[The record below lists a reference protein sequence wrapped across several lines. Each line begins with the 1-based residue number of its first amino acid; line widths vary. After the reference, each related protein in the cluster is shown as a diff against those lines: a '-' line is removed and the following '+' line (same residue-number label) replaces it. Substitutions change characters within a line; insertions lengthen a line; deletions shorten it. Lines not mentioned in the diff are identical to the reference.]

1 MKKKNK
7 EGVKLFMNEPRVTE
21 REILNAMIDGSIDP
35 AVMAEYAAKK
45 LAQMDK
51 RNATA
56 KVRMAKKRAENDFL
70 IEEVFNVL
78 SEDPMSRQDVL
89 EALLPTYPDLT
100 IGKVSYRLVQL
111 AKEGR
116 IIKQDATIIGDNR
129 KNRRIAVYT
138 KI

>member
-1 MKKKNK
+1 MNK

-21 REILNAMIDGSIDP
+21 REILNAMIDGTIDP
-35 AVMAEYAAKK
+35 TVMAEYATKK

-51 RNATA
+51 RKATA

-70 IEEVFNVL
+70 MEEVFNVL

-89 EALLPTYPDLT
+89 EVLQETYPELT
-100 IGKVSYRLVQL
+100 VGKVSYRLVQL

-116 IIKQDATIIGDNR
+116 IIKQEATIAGDNA
-129 KNRRIAVYT
+129 KNRRVAIYT
-138 KI
+138 KV

>member
-1 MKKKNK
+1 MKKMNK

-21 REILNAMIDGSIDP
+21 REILNAMIDGTIDP
-35 AVMAEYAAKK
+35 TVMAEYATKK

-70 IEEVFNVL
+70 MEEVFNVL

-89 EALLPTYPDLT
+89 EVLQSAYPDLT
-100 IGKVSYRLVQL
+100 IGKVSYRLTQL

-116 IIKQDATIIGDNR
+116 IIKQEATIASGES
-129 KNRRIAVYT
+129 KNKRIIVYT
-138 KI
+138 RI

>member
-1 MKKKNK
+1 MKKLNK

-21 REILNAMIDGSIDP
+21 REILNAMIDGTIDP
-35 AVMAEYAAKK
+35 TVMAEYATKK

-70 IEEVFNVL
+70 MEEVFNVL

-89 EALLPTYPDLT
+89 EVLQSAYPDLT
-100 IGKVSYRLVQL
+100 IGRVSYRLTQL

-116 IIKQDATIIGDNR
+116 IIKQEATIASGES
-129 KNRRIAVYT
+129 KNKRIIVYT

>member
-1 MKKKNK
+1 MKKMNK

-21 REILNAMIDGSIDP
+21 REILNAMIDGTIDP
-35 AVMAEYAAKK
+35 TVMAEYATKK

-70 IEEVFNVL
+70 MEEVFNVL

-89 EALLPTYPDLT
+89 EVLQSAYPDLT
-100 IGKVSYRLVQL
+100 IGKVSYRLTQL

-116 IIKQDATIIGDNR
+116 IIKQEATIASGES
-129 KNRRIAVYT
+129 KNKRIIVYT

>member
-1 MKKKNK
+1 MKKLNK

-21 REILNAMIDGSIDP
+21 REILNAMIDGTIDP
-35 AVMAEYAAKK
+35 TVMAEYATKK
-45 LAQMDK
+45 LAQMNK

-70 IEEVFNVL
+70 MEEVFNVL

-89 EALLPTYPDLT
+89 EVLQNAYPDLT
-100 IGKVSYRLVQL
+100 IGRVSYRLTQL

-116 IIKQDATIIGDNR
+116 IIKQEATIASGDS
-129 KNRRIAVYT
+129 KNKRVIVYT

>member
-51 RNATA
+51 RNATT

>member
-1 MKKKNK
+1 MKKMNK

-21 REILNAMIDGSIDP
+21 REILNAMIDGTIDP
-35 AVMAEYAAKK
+35 TVMAEYATKK

-70 IEEVFNVL
+70 MEEVFNVL

-89 EALLPTYPDLT
+89 EVLQNAYPDLT
-100 IGKVSYRLVQL
+100 IGKVSYRLTQL

-116 IIKQDATIIGDNR
+116 IIKQEATIASGES
-129 KNRRIAVYT
+129 KNKRIIVYT